1 MQNYNYQQ
9 MPPAHYAPYQPYPP
23 YSPYPPAPQFTPEQ
37 LERRELRKTSNGL
50 GFFVLAFFL
59 IIHRGKPNL
68 PYLCASNHCKHC
80 FRHDSRV
87 VLPHSFAKTPEQPPY
102 QESCEALAPH
112 PHAICGNGSRYAG

>member
-23 YSPYPPAPQFTPEQ
+23 YSPYPPAPRFTPEQ

-59 IIHRGKPNL
+59 IMQV
-68 PYLCASNHCKHC
+68 S
-80 FRHDSRV
+80 
-87 VLPHSFAKTPEQPPY
+87 
-102 QESCEALAPH
+102 
-112 PHAICGNGSRYAG
+112 AILISHMPGINAGHI